1 MKDVAA
7 LHIAAILDPA
17 VKNARLQAWPVNCNW
32 NDVLAILRK
41 THPEHQFV
49 ADFPTNVQMSLTTDF
64 SKPRAL
70 LPPWPRPDGWKTLA
84 ATVEDTVKGLIALEA

>member
-64 SKPRAL
+64 SQPLAL
-70 LPPWPRPDGWKTLA
+70 LKKWTRQAGWKTLEE
-84 ATVEDTVKGLIALEA
+84 TVEDNVKGIIALEA